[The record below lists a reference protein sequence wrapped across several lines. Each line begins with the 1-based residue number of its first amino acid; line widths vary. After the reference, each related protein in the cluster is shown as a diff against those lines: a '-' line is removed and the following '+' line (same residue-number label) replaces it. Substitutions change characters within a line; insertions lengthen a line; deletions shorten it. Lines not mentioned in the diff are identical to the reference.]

1 MPIIGL
7 DHVQIAMP
15 RGAEALARQFYG
27 DLLGL
32 TEIAKP
38 ENLARRG
45 GVWFALGDRQLH
57 LGGEEPFQPARKA
70 HPAFRVAGLESLRDR
85 LLAAG
90 HTPVEDEPLPGYR
103 RFYLADPFGN
113 RLEFLEPIETSA
125 DSIQL

>member
-1 MPIIGL
+1 MPIVDL

-27 DLLGL
+27 ALLGL
-32 TEIAKP
+32 AEIAKP

-57 LGGEEPFQPARKA
+57 LGVEEPFQPARKA
-70 HPAFRVAGLESLRDR
+70 HPAFRVEDLDSLRDR
-85 LLAAG
+85 LRAAG
-90 HTPVEDEPLPGYR
+90 HEPIEDEPLPGYR

-113 RLEFLEPIETSA
+113 RLEFLESLDPV
-125 DSIQL
+125 